1 MAKLTADQKRVHEAI
16 EDNNIEKLKEMI
28 KKLID
33 GKDTAG
39 KTPLQKT
46 ENEEI
51 LIHLINNGADVNV
64 KDSDGHTPLHF
75 PPPTQSS
82 PS

>member
-16 EDNNIEKLKEMI
+16 EDKNIEKLKDII

-33 GKDTAG
+33 GKDAAG

-75 PPPTQSS
+75 SYHS
-82 PS
+82 PQR